1 MPSNDTDPKIKVIAA
16 VIRRDS
22 TWLVCQRP
30 LHKRH
35 GGLWEFPGG
44 KIRDGESDYEAA
56 SRELGEE
63 LHVEVIG
70 GGRLLFTAEDP
81 GSVFCIEFAEVEIDG
96 EPQAIEH
103 SEIRW
108 CERQELTRLPLA
120 PADAKFV
127 ADHLTREGQ

>member
-1 MPSNDTDPKIKVIAA
+1 MPSKDASHKIRVIAA

-22 TWLVCQRP
+22 TWLICKRP

-44 KIRDGESDYEAA
+44 KIRDGESDFDAA

-63 LHVEVIG
+63 LLVDVTG
-70 GGRLLFTAEDP
+70 VGRLLFTTQDP
-81 GSVFCIEFAEVEIDG
+81 GSAFSIEFVEVEIDG

-108 CERQELTRLPLA
+108 CRLSKLTSLPLA

-127 ADHLTREGQ
+127 RTISSKEGQ